1 VSGFSAEWLALR
13 EPADWRSRSAHVT
26 QTVARALANGR
37 LIRAMDLAAGTG
49 SNTRFLAR
57 SLPAPQEWL
66 LVDHD
71 EDLLQRARRLAG
83 FDLRTRVVDIA
94 RAGELEG
101 LIAGHDLV
109 TASALLDLVSHD
121 WLQAVC
127 AWCQKQRCVVLF
139 TLSYDGR
146 MICTPEEPEDELVR
160 QLVNRHQRTDKGF
173 GAALG
178 PDAVARAAE
187 ILHGLG
193 YQVTRDRS
201 DWVLDRESEDLQV
214 QLIEGWAGAATEVA
228 PAEAAVIAKWRHRRI
243 DHAVEQRSQVI
254 VGHEDLGAFIA

>member
-1 VSGFSAEWLALR
+1 
-13 EPADWRSRSAHVT
+13 VT
-26 QTVARALANGR
+26 QTVARALAKGR
-37 LIRAMDLAAGTG
+37 AIRAMDLAAGTG

-71 EDLLQRARRLAG
+71 GDLLQHARRLTG
-83 FDLRTRVVDIA
+83 FELQTRVVDIA
-94 RAGELEG
+94 RAGALAE

-109 TASALLDLVSHD
+109 TASALLDLVSGD
-121 WLQAVC
+121 WLNVVC
-127 AWCQKQRCVVLF
+127 ALCQKQQCVVLF

-146 MICTPEEPEDELVR
+146 ISCTPKEPDDELVR

-178 PDAVARAAE
+178 PDAVTRAAE

-201 DWVLDRESEDLQV
+201 DWALDRESKDLQV

-228 PAEAAVIAKWRHRRI
+228 PTDAAVIARWRQRRI
-243 DHAVEQRSQVI
+243 DHALEQRSHIV